1 MRDADQ
7 QQMQHQ
13 QHRDRAAEPE
23 PAARTAKQTG
33 FFSCRAKCENKLLR
47 GHKAG
52 EKLVEGVMEGAE
64 GGEAQVMLGEE
75 GRAQRAAGIT
85 AKGKE

>member
-13 QHRDRAAEPE
+13 QHRVRAALPD
-23 PAARTAKQTG
+23 PQQSKQV

-52 EKLVEGVMEGAE
+52 EKLVEGVAEGAE